1 MNPAEES
8 RLIDLLVDRLVH
20 RFPHVPAPTIRE
32 IVDRACRGLAD
43 APIRDFVPVLVER
56 DALSELRSHGRSL
69 APH

>member
-8 RLIDLLVDRLVH
+8 RSIDLLVGRLEQ
-20 RFPHVPAPTIRE
+20 RFPHVPGPMVRE
-32 IVDRACRGLAD
+32 IVDRACLGLAD

-56 DALSELRSHGRSL
+56 DALTELRSLGQSL